1 MPSQDAFLNVE
12 RGLVKWS
19 RKRKGQSC
27 EDSWAKPCWVLV
39 AFDPPFISG
48 CCVLLPGSRSGYHC
62 CQLFWVLARSL
73 ILRSFFLLPAPP
85 PPCGYSPGLSLTG
98 KLASWCQCLLRMP
111 CLGWAEPHP
120 ETGAPGP
127 CPALPHRSSWGAA
140 VHAHQEHLE
149 TNSIL
154 TVGLQGVA
162 GLKVIRGTRA
172 RYHGHVAGEKGA
184 DGGLSSQDS

>member
-12 RGLVKWS
+12 RGLAKWS
-19 RKRKGQSC
+19 RKRKGTVFWGFLGQTLVGSGGLRPALHFRLLCPAPWQSV
-27 EDSWAKPCWVLV
+27 WV
-39 AFDPPFISG
+39 S
-48 CCVLLPGSRSGYHC
+48 LLPVVLGPGQISSSSL
-62 CQLFWVLARSL
+62 LFLVRCPS
-73 ILRSFFLLPAPP
+73 

-111 CLGWAEPHP
+111 CLGWAEPHL

-127 CPALPHRSSWGAA
+127 CPALPHCSSWGAA

-154 TVGLQGVA
+154 TVGLQEVA

-184 DGGLSSQDS
+184 DGGLSSQGQ